1 MGPFSVVCLKGPGT
15 HSSRVVPLQTRFC
28 FETLGEQKLASR
40 KHLRSAGRSVDLE
53 GPGEMLVEV
62 ALGQQ

>member
-1 MGPFSVVCLKGPGT
+1 MGPFSVVCLKGPKT

-28 FETLGEQKLASR
+28 FETLGKQKLAPR
-40 KHLRSAGRSVDLE
+40 KHLCSAVDLE